1 MLLSE
6 ILQEY
11 GADYPQYQWDH
22 KDDERF
28 KTLSSL
34 VKYNNGVWKS
44 AKQRDFLT
52 GPKGI
57 MGGDSKNSGHQRRD
71 YESMKNWFGVEADPK
86 KNQFVI
92 QTAGSVA
99 WAPGKKA
106 WKRFEW
112 MWVLDDYGVVKKY
125 KLGFE
130 ETGPGSSG
138 VDKKKTKLEWERKGK
153 IDTKAFDDSAK
164 DKANADAA
172 KDKAKK
178 DAADKS
184 QYVGK
189 PGEWIDD
196 KIVKIEKMVDLGEG
210 NFGTRW
216 MTIIKDE
223 DGNTYNYFGWP
234 KTGGDVSQEAIYK
247 NTYSMR
253 AKVKKHYV
261 NKNGIKVTVVG
272 YPKFGV
278 KK

>member
-6 ILQEY
+6 LLVEY
-11 GADYPQYQWDH
+11 GDYPKYQWDY

-52 GPKGI
+52 GKNGI
-57 MGGDSKNSGHQRRD
+57 MGGDASNNGHQRRD
-71 YESMKNWFGVEADPK
+71 YDNMKNWFGVEADSK
-86 KNQFVI
+86 KNEYVI
-92 QTAGSVA
+92 QTSGSVA

-106 WKRFEW
+106 WQRFEW

-125 KLGFE
+125 KLGFKI
-130 ETGPGSSG
+130 TGPGSSG
-138 VDKKKTKLEWERKGK
+138 VDKKKTKLDWERSGK

-164 DKANADAA
+164 EKAAA
-172 KDKAKK
+172 AAEREKVKK
-178 DAADKS
+178 DTADKS
-184 QYVGK
+184 QFVGSL
-189 PGEWIDD
+189 GEWIED
-196 KIVKIEKMVDLGEG
+196 KIVKIEKIVDLGEG
-210 NFGTRW
+210 DYGIRW

-234 KTGGDVSQEAIYK
+234 KINGTPEEIYK
-247 NTYSMR
+247 GSYSMR
-253 AKVKKHYV
+253 AKVKKQYV

>member
-6 ILQEY
+6 VLTEY
-11 GADYPQYQWDH
+11 GDDYPKYQWDF
-22 KDDERF
+22 KADECF

-57 MGGDSKNSGHQRRD
+57 MGGDFAKNGNQRRD
-71 YESMKNWFGVEADPK
+71 YANMKNWFGVEADEK
-86 KNQFVI
+86 KNEYVI
-92 QTAGSVA
+92 STAGSVA

-106 WKRFEW
+106 WKSFQW

-125 KLGFE
+125 KLGFKD
-130 ETGPGSSG
+130 TGPGSTG
-138 VDKKKTKLEWERKGK
+138 VDKKKTKLEWERTGK
-153 IDTKAFDDSAK
+153 IDTKAFDDSTK
-164 DKANADAA
+164 EKADADA
-172 KDKAKK
+172 SKEKAKK

-189 PGEWIDD
+189 PGEWVED
-196 KIVKIEKMVDLGEG
+196 KIVKIEKIINLGDG
-210 NFGTRW
+210 DYGPRL
-216 MTIIKDE
+216 MSIIKDE
-223 DGNTYNYFGWP
+223 EGNTYNYFGLP
-234 KTGGDVSQEAIYK
+234 KVGNVGATEDYYK
-247 NTYSMR
+247 ETYVMR
-253 AKVKKHYV
+253 AKVKKHYE
-261 NKNGIKVTVVG
+261 NKNGIKVTVIG